1 MMLLL
6 SDPYHF
12 TWKIQGGKNKLCL
25 NMSDHTMSNGI
36 HEGVTYLRK
45 VLRGSALLNG
55 RLHECGLLGGVDS
68 RESNVQ
74 DSTQETIF

>member
-1 MMLLL
+1 MLLL
-6 SDPYHF
+6 SDPYHI
-12 TWKIQGGKNKLCL
+12 TRKIQESKNKLCL
-25 NMSDHTMSNGI
+25 NKSDHTMSNGI

-55 RLHECGLLGGVDS
+55 LLHEYGLLGGDDS

-74 DSTQETIF
+74 DST